1 MSYVVQASPLTKIF
15 MPEWERKCVE
25 DPTLIEASSPGLFTV
40 RIKRPIGG
48 LVLEH
53 LKPRHV
59 TTLLPRLTTVV
70 DGAGNKTQMVT
81 RKVEEDEVSP
91 LLKWL
96 TDPASEETDIWGVVE
111 IEIGNQFEDAMTEL
125 IGLALQGGT
134 EAQQADVLKRQVAI
148 QREVARSMSVR
159 IAEARRVADDRVKRA
174 LRITHNNLIKS
185 WEALQGE
192 GKGRYEPSTQE
203 TLGYRVL
210 KAEIERRTAAQS
222 AINREMAEGVARV
235 GNME

>member
-1 MSYVVQASPLTKIF
+1 MTYIVQASPLTKIF
-15 MPEWERKCVE
+15 MPEWERKCID
-25 DPTLIEASSPGLFTV
+25 DPTLIEASSPGLFKV
-40 RIKRPIGG
+40 RVKRPIGG

-59 TTLLPRLTTVV
+59 TTLLPRLTTMP
-70 DGAGNKTQMVT
+70 DGAKMVT

-96 TDPASEETDIWGVVE
+96 TDPASEETDVWGVVE

-134 EAQQADVLKRQVAI
+134 DEEQAAVLKRQIAI
-148 QREVARSMSVR
+148 QRDVAKSMSVR
-159 IAEARRVADDRVKRA
+159 IAEARKVADERVKRA

-185 WEALQGE
+185 WEALVGD
-192 GKGRYEPSTQE
+192 GKGRYEPSAQE
-203 TLGYRVL
+203 SLGYRVL
-210 KAEIERRTAAQS
+210 KFEIERRTASQK
-222 AINREMAEGVARV
+222 AINQEMAEGVARV
-235 GNME
+235 GTME

>member
-1 MSYVVQASPLTKIF
+1 MSYVVQASPYTKMF
-15 MPEWERKCVE
+15 VPEWEQKCVE
-25 DPTLIEASSPGLFTV
+25 DPRLIEATSPGLFTV

-59 TTLLPRLTTVV
+59 STLLPRLSTMP
-70 DGAGNKTQMVT
+70 DGSKAVT

-91 LLKWL
+91 LLQWL

-125 IGLALQGGT
+125 IGLALQGGN
-134 EAQQADVLKRQVAI
+134 EDEQQAVIKRQIAI
-148 QREVARSMSVR
+148 QREVASNMSVR
-159 IAEARRVADDRVKRA
+159 IAEARKVADDRVKRA

-185 WEALQGE
+185 WENLRGE
-192 GKGRYEPSTQE
+192 GKGTYEPSTQE
-203 TLGYRVL
+203 SLGYRVL
-210 KAEIERRTAAQS
+210 KAELDRRTMAQK
-222 AINREMAEGVARV
+222 AINKEMADGIARA